1 MKGSC
6 LCGESR
12 YEINALSGPIMHCHC
27 MTCQK
32 AHSAVFAT
40 TARVNRDDFRWLK
53 GADDLGSFES
63 TPGKRR
69 WFCRNCGSHLVAEWV
84 DRPEVIVRV
93 ATLDEDPGV
102 VPAAHIWTSH
112 DRAWLA
118 TDGDIPAHAE
128 KP

>member
-6 LCGESR
+6 LCGASR
-12 YEINALSGPIMHCHC
+12 YEINALSGPTVHCHC

-40 TARVNRDDFRWLK
+40 TARVNRDDFRWVK
-53 GADDLGSFES
+53 GEGDLGSFES

-69 WFCRNCGSHLVAEWV
+69 WFCRNCGSHLMAEWV